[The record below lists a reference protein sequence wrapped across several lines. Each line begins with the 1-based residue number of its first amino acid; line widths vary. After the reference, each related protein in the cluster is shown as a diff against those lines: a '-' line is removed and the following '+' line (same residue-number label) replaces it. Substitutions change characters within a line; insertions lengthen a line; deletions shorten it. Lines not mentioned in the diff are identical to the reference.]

1 MTGPFKKALRKFW
14 VIANQVNMENDHNP
28 PVTLQI
34 SHQDQGVQNME
45 ASLITMRT
53 LRISIMIFMIT
64 IKAQF

>member
-45 ASLITMRT
+45 AFSHYNED
-53 LRISIMIFMIT
+53 ISYFNND
-64 IKAQF
+64 FYDNN